1 MSSMDVIK
9 QIKEAEKKAQEI
21 RDQAVL
27 EARNIVSKAQQE
39 AEELAGQLLKE
50 TLDKGKGLMVEAQ
63 AQAAKEIEALK
74 EENKAKYQNLGPKLR
89 AILMKR
95 FICARKD
102 CRTMAN

>member
-1 MSSMDVIK
+1 M
-9 QIKEAEKKAQEI
+9 
-21 RDQAVL
+21 

-74 EENKAKYQNLGPKLR
+74 EENKAKISELR
-89 AILMKR
+89 AKAQSNLDEAVSFVLGRIV
-95 FICARKD
+95 KD
-102 CRTMAN
+102 YGRN